1 MVKAE
6 LKNIQLFVE
15 FLSVANKFVQ
25 QGQLIISKDKTS
37 LFCKNPQDF
46 STSKLMLDTNSLILS
61 NKVEFDTIK
70 YCIKDIN
77 ALKSSLNIVS
87 QVENINS
94 CVLDLEDVPSID
106 NSIYAKTLRY
116 KGTAKFKLI
125 SIDPTVIEKYI
136 TAELKTELT
145 QDWKFTIN
153 PVNLDILQNKTSAIC
168 DTTNE
173 VSIYIYPDHT
183 SKKVMVDLNTRQ
195 TDYMNSIALP
205 IADSYEG
212 NLSNTMQEVAIHE
225 SAFRLF
231 NILKVKENLNCFF
244 TTKYNI
250 FFIESKIID
259 GDYYIRSR
267 VMNQIIKG
275 K

>member
-1 MVKAE
+1 MVKAD
-6 LKNIQLFVE
+6 LKNIKLFIE

-25 QGQLIISKDKTS
+25 QGQLIITKDKTS

-46 STSKLMLDTNSLILS
+46 STSKLMLDTNALVLS
-61 NKVEFDTIK
+61 EKASINEIK
-70 YCIKDIN
+70 YCIKDLT
-77 ALKSSLNIVS
+77 ALKSSLNIIT

-94 CVLDLEDVPSID
+94 CSIDLEDVPSID
-106 NSIYAKTLRY
+106 DSIYAKTLRY

-153 PVNLDILQNKTSAIC
+153 PVNLDILQNRTSAIC

-173 VSIYIYPDHT
+173 VSIYIYPDLET
-183 SKKVMVDLNTRQ
+183 NKVMVDLNTRQ

-205 IADSYEG
+205 IADTYTG
-212 NLSNTMQEVAIHE
+212 NLAANMQEVAIHE

-250 FFIESKIID
+250 FFIESKIED
-259 GDYYIRSR
+259 NEYYIKAR